1 MRSGTKSSPGQIIQ
15 RHPLTD
21 RGDDLYE
28 TPACAVEALLRTE
41 RLPHRLWEPACGRG
55 SILKVLGMLGSPRVG
70 ERAAA
75 GLKADELVK
84 QLGLRWPDIIAV
96 ERAPTTV
103 AADGGEISWRAM
115 LRVCHDCSDELS
127 VKERGLIDTLSRW
140 RGAPTP
146 KQIKW
151 LTDIYERLWGRPD

>member
-1 MRSGTKSSPGQIIQ
+1 VI
-15 RHPLTD
+15 
-21 RGDDLYE
+21 
-28 TPACAVEALLRTE
+28 PASTTTIA
-41 RLPHRLWEPACGRG
+41 RLV
-55 SILKVLGMLGSPRVG
+55 KVLGMLGSPHAG

-75 GLKADELVK
+75 GLKADQLVR

-127 VKERGLIDTLSRW
+127 VKERGFIDTLSRW

-151 LTDIYERLWGRPD
+151 LTDIYERLWGRPH

>member
-1 MRSGTKSSPGQIIQ
+1 M
-15 RHPLTD
+15 
-21 RGDDLYE
+21 
-28 TPACAVEALLRTE
+28 TPASATTIA
-41 RLPHRLWEPACGRG
+41 RLV
-55 SILKVLGMLGSPRVG
+55 KVLGMLGSPHVG

-75 GLKADELVK
+75 GLNADQLVK

-115 LRVCHDCSDELS
+115 PRGCHDCSDELS
-127 VKERGLIDTLSRW
+127 VKERGFIDTLSRL

>member
-1 MRSGTKSSPGQIIQ
+1 M
-15 RHPLTD
+15 
-21 RGDDLYE
+21 
-28 TPACAVEALLRTE
+28 TPASATTIA
-41 RLPHRLWEPACGRG
+41 RLV
-55 SILKVLGMLGSPRVG
+55 KVLGMLGSPHVG

-75 GLKADELVK
+75 GLKADQLVK
-84 QLGLRWPDIIAV
+84 QLGLRWLDIIAV

-151 LTDIYERLWGRPD
+151 LTDIYERLWGRPN

>member
-1 MRSGTKSSPGQIIQ
+1 MRSGTKSSPGQILQ

-55 SILKVLGMLGSPRVG
+55 SILKV
-70 ERAAA
+70 
-75 GLKADELVK
+75 
-84 QLGLRWPDIIAV
+84 IAV

-151 LTDIYERLWGRPD
+151 LTDIYERLWGRPN

>member
-1 MRSGTKSSPGQIIQ
+1 VI
-15 RHPLTD
+15 
-21 RGDDLYE
+21 
-28 TPACAVEALLRTE
+28 PASATTIA
-41 RLPHRLWEPACGRG
+41 RLV
-55 SILKVLGMLGSPRVG
+55 KVLGMLGSPHVG

-75 GLKADELVK
+75 GLNADQLVK

-103 AADGGEISWRAM
+103 AADGGEIS
-115 LRVCHDCSDELS
+115 SDELS
-127 VKERGLIDTLSRW
+127 VKERGFIDTLSRW

>member
-1 MRSGTKSSPGQIIQ
+1 MNAKGPRYVVVLTPAHGVDDGVKRLRHLLKVASGSFGLVVISCREEEAEPAS
-15 RHPLTD
+15 PLT
-21 RGDDLYE
+21 E
-28 TPACAVEALLRTE
+28 
-41 RLPHRLWEPACGRG
+41 
-55 SILKVLGMLGSPRVG
+55 
-70 ERAAA
+70 
-75 GLKADELVK
+75 GLNADQLVK

-127 VKERGLIDTLSRW
+127 VKERGFIDTLSRW

-151 LTDIYERLWGRPD
+151 LTGIYERLWGRPD

>member
-1 MRSGTKSSPGQIIQ
+1 MPSLPRRERGRQVELGRRAGPFLSVSGGIGSSQKGNLRRS
-15 RHPLTD
+15 
-21 RGDDLYE
+21 
-28 TPACAVEALLRTE
+28 
-41 RLPHRLWEPACGRG
+41 PH
-55 SILKVLGMLGSPRVG
+55 
-70 ERAAA
+70 
-75 GLKADELVK
+75 
-84 QLGLRWPDIIAV
+84 RWPDIIAV

-127 VKERGLIDTLSRW
+127 VKERGFIDTLSRW

-151 LTDIYERLWGRPD
+151 LTDIYERLWGRLD